1 MHSPERGN
9 STIVGSTNT
18 VTNTVANSFSPS
30 AEYGVSDFDARHNIT
45 ADWIVPL
52 PFGKNSYFGGGANRL
67 VDAVIGGWVVD
78 GLLHYSSGLPF
89 SSVDG
94 LGWATNWDVLS
105 YNVQTGPVVT
115 GGHHHYQAA
124 TQSENAFADPV
135 AAAANIRVPYA
146 GETGQRNNYRGD
158 GYMSLDSG
166 LSKSFKTF
174 EGQSLKIS
182 VEGFNV
188 LNSVRFNDGSSTTIV
203 TNGFSSS
210 YGKYSALLTQPRQM
224 QFSGRYYF

>member
-1 MHSPERGN
+1 MGRSAYLPEASANLDDPHAHGLHHRLGAVAGLQLLEDRLKLLGRG
-9 STIVGSTNT
+9 
-18 VTNTVANSFSPS
+18 VAIDDLIP
-30 AEYGVSDFDARHNIT
+30 H
-45 ADWIVPL
+45 VP
-52 PFGKNSYFGGGANRL
+52 
-67 VDAVIGGWVVD
+67 D
-78 GLLHYSSGLPF
+78 
-89 SSVDG
+89 
-94 LGWATNWDVLS
+94 
-105 YNVQTGPVVT
+105 
-115 GGHHHYQAA
+115 
-124 TQSENAFADPV
+124 EPV
-135 AAAANIRVPYA
+135 AAAANIRAPYA

-188 LNSVRFNDGSSTTIV
+188 LNSVRFNDGSSTTMV

-210 YGKYSALLTQPRQM
+210 YGTYSALLTQPRQM